1 MHQYSRKESISQPKT
16 HKTVA
21 RKVEGSSGAKRE
33 EGRGLV
39 RREEGRMEA
48 RREEGRSVARKGEG
62 RKGRK
67 RREEPLSLWQL
78 QQTLGRGDFI
88 EVGEMRA
95 EEQFESEMRAEGQL
109 TGLSRAGDNFWVK

>member
-1 MHQYSRKESISQPKT
+1 MHQYSRKEPISQPKT
-16 HKTVA
+16 HKTV

-39 RREEGRMEA
+39 KW
-48 RREEGRSVARKGEG
+48 EEGRSIARKGEG

-95 EEQFESEMRAEGQL
+95 QGQFVGLMTAEGQFV
-109 TGLSRAGDNFWVK
+109 GLMRAGDKLLVKLELRDNL